1 MKRIDIVRQLV
12 ADLLDDHQHFQRI
25 ETLLSAQRQA
35 IISFTPSQLESHTEQ
50 LMEHYRHIHQ
60 HAQQRIRGLQ
70 QLSLSADQHGMR
82 QLLESL
88 APAAQQHLLTIWRD
102 LPTQLQ
108 RCQHANNANQQ
119 LLEMQHS
126 LFTEWLPETDP
137 AAWLYHPD
145 SLG

>member
-1 MKRIDIVRQLV
+1 MKRIDVVRQLV

-25 ETLLSAQRQA
+25 EALLGAQRQA

-50 LMEHYRHIHQ
+50 LMQHYRHIHQ

-70 QLSLSADQHGMR
+70 QLSLSADQQGMQ
-82 QLLESL
+82 QLLEGL
-88 APAAQQHLLTIWRD
+88 APAAQQHLLKIWQD

-108 RCQHANNANQQ
+108 RCQQANSANQQ
-119 LLEMQHS
+119 LLEMQHN
-126 LFTEWLPETDP
+126 LFTEYMPEADP

-145 SLG
+145 SVG

>member
-82 QLLESL
+82 QLREGL

-102 LPTQLQ
+102 LPTQYSAANMRIMLINNSS
-108 RCQHANNANQQ
+108 RCSTA
-119 LLEMQHS
+119 S
-126 LFTEWLPETDP
+126 LPSGCLKVTPP
-137 AAWLYHPD
+137 
-145 SLG
+145 LGFIIPIA